1 MTTFLLAILL
11 LIVMI
16 LIGIPVAY
24 SMAATSMVY
33 ILIIMPTSLKIL
45 PLRALTGVNSFIL
58 MSIPFFILAA
68 EIMVRTDISR
78 KLFAFA
84 RLFIGRFRGGLA
96 FVNVVAS
103 TIFGSISGSAIG
115 DMTGLGKIEI
125 EEMTKEGYDRDF
137 SIAISAASSLQSPL
151 IPPSTTA
158 MVYAGCVSIST
169 GAILLGGIGPGLLI
183 AGSQILYILFTRK
196 KNAYPRDEKTYTKEE
211 KRQIIRD
218 GLIAMM
224 LPVIIL
230 GGILGGF
237 CTATEA
243 AALAVAY
250 AMILGYFVYKNLNAK
265 VMKEIL
271 GTTAKSIANI
281 FTIVAFANA
290 FSWAAGMEQIPSK
303 LAELLNHISSNPIVL
318 LMIINVF
325 YILAGMIMDV
335 GAAIILFAPILAP
348 VMTKVGVDPI
358 HFAVITI
365 TNLTMGVLTPP
376 VGLVLFSAINVGR
389 RPMDK
394 IVKAMKPFLIMDV
407 IILILITVVPEVV
420 TAIPNFFG
428 YM

>member
-11 LIVMI
+11 LVVLI

-24 SMAATSMVY
+24 SMAATSMIY
-33 ILIIMPTSLKIL
+33 ILVIMPTSLKVL
-45 PLRALTGVNSFIL
+45 PLRALTGVNSFVL

-125 EEMTKEGYDRDF
+125 EEMTKEGYDKDF
-137 SIAISAASSLQSPL
+137 AIALSAASSLQSPL

-196 KNAYPRDEKTYTKEE
+196 KNAYPRDDKTYTKEE
-211 KRQIIRD
+211 KRQIIKD
-218 GLIAMM
+218 GLIAML

-230 GGILGGF
+230 GGILGGY

-250 AMILGYFVYKNLNAK
+250 ALILGWFVYKNLNVK
-265 VMKEIL
+265 IMKEIL

-290 FSWAAGMEQIPSK
+290 FSWAAGMEQIPGK
-303 LAELLNHISSNPIVL
+303 LADLLNHISSNPIVL
-318 LMIINVF
+318 LAIVNVF

-348 VMTKVGVDPI
+348 VMIKVGVNPI

-376 VGLVLFSAINVGR
+376 VGLVLFSAVNVGK
-389 RPMDK
+389 RPLDQ

-407 IILILITVVPEVV
+407 IILVLLTLIPELV
-420 TAIPNFFG
+420 TGIPSLFG
-428 YM
+428 FM

>member
-1 MTTFLLAILL
+1 MTMFLCSLL
-11 LIVMI
+11 LLVVLI

-24 SMAATSMVY
+24 SMAATSMLY
-33 ILIIMPTSLKIL
+33 ILLIMPSFLKVL
-45 PLRALTGVNSFIL
+45 PTRALTGVNSFIL

-68 EIMVRTDISR
+68 EIMVRTNISR

-84 RLFIGRFRGGLA
+84 RLLIGRFPGGLA

-137 SIAISAASSLQSPL
+137 AIALSAASSLQSPL

-169 GAILLGGIGPGLLI
+169 GALLLGGIGPGLMI

-196 KNAYPRDEKTYTKEE
+196 KNHYPRDEKTYTKDE
-211 KRQIIRD
+211 KRIIVRD
-218 GLIAMM
+218 GLIALM
-224 LPVIIL
+224 LPLIIL

-250 AMILGYFVYKNLNAK
+250 ALILGYFVYKNLNFQ

-271 GTTAKSIANI
+271 GTTSKSVANI
-281 FTIVAFANA
+281 FMIVAFANA
-290 FSWAAGMEQIPSK
+290 FSWAAGMEQIPDK
-303 LAELLNHISSNPIVL
+303 LAHLLSQISSNPIVL
-318 LMIINVF
+318 LLIVNIF
-325 YILAGMIMDV
+325 YILAGMVMDV

-348 VMTKVGVDPI
+348 VMTKVGVDPV

-376 VGLVLFSAINVGR
+376 VGLVLFSAVSVGK
-389 RPMDK
+389 RPLDK
-394 IVKAMKPFLIMDV
+394 IVGAMKPFLIMDSV
-407 IILILITVVPEVV
+407 ILIVITVVPEVV
-420 TAIPNFFG
+420 TAVPALFG
-428 YM
+428 YS

>member
-11 LIVMI
+11 LVVLI

-24 SMAATSMVY
+24 SMAATSMIY
-33 ILIIMPTSLKIL
+33 ILVIMPTSLKVL
-45 PLRALTGVNSFIL
+45 PLRALTGVNSFVL

-125 EEMTKEGYDRDF
+125 EEMTKEGYDKDF
-137 SIAISAASSLQSPL
+137 AIALSAASSLQSPL

-169 GAILLGGIGPGLLI
+169 GAILLGGIGPGLMI

-196 KNAYPRDEKTYTKEE
+196 KNAYPRDDKTYTKEE
-211 KRQIIRD
+211 KRQIIKD
-218 GLIAMM
+218 GLIAML

-230 GGILGGF
+230 GGILGGY

-250 AMILGYFVYKNLNAK
+250 ALVLGWFVYKNLNVK
-265 VMKEIL
+265 IMKEIL

-303 LAELLNHISSNPIVL
+303 LADLLNHISSNPIVL
-318 LMIINVF
+318 LAIVNVF

-348 VMTKVGVDPI
+348 VMIKVGVNPI

-376 VGLVLFSAINVGR
+376 VGLVLFSAVNVGK
-389 RPMDK
+389 RPLDQ

-407 IILILITVVPEVV
+407 IILVLLTLIPELV
-420 TAIPNFFG
+420 TGIPSLFG
-428 YM
+428 FM

>member
-1 MTTFLLAILL
+1 MTTFLFSIALLVVLIL
-11 LIVMI
+11 V
-16 LIGIPVAY
+16 GIPVAY
-24 SMAATSMVY
+24 SMAATSMIY
-33 ILIIMPTSLKIL
+33 ILIIMPTSLKVL
-45 PLRALTGVNSFIL
+45 PLRALTGVNSFVL

-125 EEMTKEGYDRDF
+125 EEMTKEGYDKDF
-137 SIAISAASSLQSPL
+137 SIALSAASSLQSPL

-169 GAILLGGIGPGLLI
+169 GAILLGGIGPGLMI

-196 KNAYPRDEKTYTKEE
+196 KKNYPRDDKTYTKEE
-211 KRQIIRD
+211 KWQIIKD
-218 GLIAMM
+218 GLIALM

-250 AMILGYFVYKNLNAK
+250 ALFLGCFVYKNLNMK
-265 VMKEIL
+265 IMKEIL

-303 LAELLNHISSNPIVL
+303 LADLLNHISSNPIVL
-318 LMIINVF
+318 LAIVNVF

-348 VMTKVGVDPI
+348 VMIKVGVDPV

-376 VGLVLFSAINVGR
+376 VGLVLFSAVSVGR
-389 RPMDK
+389 RPLNK
-394 IVKAMKPFLIMDV
+394 IVGAMKPFLIMDAV
-407 IILILITVVPEVV
+407 ILILLTVIPEFV
-420 TAIPNFFG
+420 TAIPTLLG